1 MATYVNDL
9 RLKEI
14 TTGDESGTWG
24 TSTNTNLELIAEA
37 FSYGTEVITT
47 NADTHT
53 TTIADGATD
62 PGRALYLKYTGT
74 LDSACTITIGPNTV
88 SKVWIVENG
97 TSGSQNIILSQGS
110 GANITIPAGDTKVV
124 YSDGAGAGAAF
135 VDAFASLSVVDLKV
149 QDDLTVTDDL
159 IVNGDIDLEG
169 NMDVNGS
176 LETDALSLNG
186 TTVTSTAAEI
196 NLLDGSSANTVVN
209 SKAVIY
215 GSSGEV
221 AGTLSTAAQPNIT
234 SVGTLTGLTTT
245 GDINFGDD
253 DKAIFGAGSDLQ
265 IYHDG
270 SNSYIVDNGTGDLLI
285 RAENNLYLKRT
296 NSDETYLS
304 GTVNDAVTLYHNNN
318 AKLATTLTGIDVTG
332 TATMDGLT
340 VDGNAVVQSAEPR
353 FILGETDVT
362 DQNTRFRNTGGDLQ
376 IQTIDDAYTVATNR
390 ISLDHATGDIS
401 FYDDTGV
408 SQALF
413 WDASAESLGIGTTSP
428 AFGAIS
434 TGIEVE
440 GTTAGIR
447 LQGATTGA
455 LEVYHNNGL
464 ATIDSRVAT
473 GGSKLAFNT
482 EGTERLRI
490 DSSGNVGI
498 GTSSPTSLLTVGS
511 GGTANPASTVAI
523 HNTAADEYRLKLT
536 SASFNADGKWL
547 GLGFGYSDNYMKAA
561 IIAEAKDSNART
573 NLHFCLDGNANDNNA
588 ALADSK
594 MTITYGG
601 NVGIGTDSP
610 SEDLHVSG
618 TGDRNIA
625 VESTNTGAGANAGIK
640 ILAADGGDFLLQTG
654 NATGNALRLYD
665 LNATAER
672 MRIDSSGN
680 TLFGCTALPSG
691 GAGGAAFETGQSS
704 GRSILQL
711 GTTST
716 FALRLANF
724 YNGNGNVGNIIVSGS
739 ATAFNTS
746 SDARLKD
753 VTGKARGLE
762 VINQLNPV
770 SYNWKVDGKAD
781 EGLIAQEVLD
791 IVPNAVSGSEEEK
804 YYMDYSKLVVH
815 LVAGIKEQQALIESL
830 TARITTLEG

>member
-234 SVGTLTGLTTT
+234 SVGTLTGFT
-245 GDINFGDD
+245 
-253 DKAIFGAGSDLQ
+253 S
-265 IYHDG
+265 
-270 SNSYIVDNGTGDLLI
+270 
-285 RAENNLYLKRT
+285 
-296 NSDETYLS
+296 
-304 GTVNDAVTLYHNNN
+304 
-318 AKLATTLTGIDVTG
+318 TGIDDNATS
-332 TATMDGLT
+332 TA
-340 VDGNAVVQSAEPR
+340 
-353 FILGETDVT
+353 I
-362 DQNTRFRNTGGDLQ
+362 
-376 IQTIDDAYTVATNR
+376 TIDSSENV
-390 ISLDHATGDIS
+390 
-401 FYDDTGV
+401 
-408 SQALF
+408 
-413 WDASAESLGIGTTSP
+413 GIGTTSP
-428 AFGAIS
+428 NKLLHLKANTPVINLHSDNASSAQISFTNSGGVSEQGFIKYEHDGDFSGNMQFRVAGSERVRIDASGNVGIGRTPTAVESAYDSIQLGA
-434 TGIEVE
+434 G
-440 GTTAGIR
+440 GMYLAGSANLAAGQLGQNFYVDASGNIKYLGDDEAER
-447 LQGATTGA
+447 ITF
-455 LEVYHNNGL
+455 NNGIITFDNAPTNASGAGAAL
-464 ATIDSRVAT
+464 T
-473 GGSKLAFNT
+473 FN
-482 EGTERLRI
+482 ERMRI

-498 GTSSPTSLLTVGS
+498 GSTSPDELLTL
-511 GGTANPASTVAI
+511 
-523 HNTAADEYRLKLT
+523 R
-536 SASFNADGKWL
+536 NADPTLLIQGNQVSGVHYSEIDFKNQAGSVLGKI
-547 GLGFGYSDNYMKAA
+547 GLSYYGGASEFYRNVPTGWSHVWKVNNSEKMRL
-561 IIAEAKDSNART
+561 DS
-573 NLHFCLDGNANDNNA
+573 
-588 ALADSK
+588 S
-594 MTITYGG
+594 G
-601 NVGIGTDSP
+601 NVGIGETNP
-610 SEDLHVSG
+610 EAKLHVKNASAG
-618 TGDRNIA
+618 TFTASNSNLLVENNTTVRISMVSPNTNGCAIEFGDTDDQNVGQINYDHSSNYMRFD
-625 VESTNTGAGANAGIK
+625 TAGS
-640 ILAADGGDFLLQTG
+640 
-654 NATGNALRLYD
+654 
-665 LNATAER
+665 ER

-680 TLFGCTALPSG
+680 ALFGCTALPSG

-815 LVAGIKEQQALIESL
+815 LVAGMKEQQALIESL